1 MKTGYSS
8 DKERYILL
16 VEDDH
21 DDAELACMALKNS
34 GVAKDIVVKTDGR
47 QALEFLEN
55 LPQKD
60 NSKPAKPVVILLDIN
75 MPEMD
80 GFEVLKRIKKNAE
93 TRKIPVIMLSSSEE
107 EQDVTRSYEYGA
119 NSYVSKPLNFDE
131 YKDTV
136 RKVGSYWLNL
146 NKSAAS

>member
-16 VEDDH
+16 IEDDR

-34 GVAKDIVVKTDGR
+34 NVTENVVVKTDGR
-47 QALEFLEN
+47 QALKFLEN
-55 LPQKD
+55 LPKND
-60 NSKPAKPVVILLDIN
+60 NSKPTKPAVILLDIN
-75 MPEMD
+75 MPEVD

-119 NSYVSKPLNFDE
+119 NSYVSKPLNFEE

-136 RKVGSYWLNL
+136 KKVGSYWLNL
-146 NKSAAS
+146 NKTAAI